1 MHPVHPILVD
11 LHTNRNKVAPVSS
24 FASHL
29 GHSSTVLHDL
39 VVQSGR
45 VSIYAA
51 ELACDKGLVC
61 QQIKNNAQC
70 ADPLLCTVGNM
81 ICKSRTTY
89 STCVTYTG
97 IPSFGPEQSCPE
109 GLVCQPSGNFVHC
122 VSAWPSSSLC
132 TVGTMICTSETT
144 YATCSNHLGLPSY
157 FPEQSCPFG
166 LVCSP
171 VGNEIYCVHS
181 TATLTLT
188 QTPAVSNIPTPS
200 NRFITDIPVFGETSS
215 DSDIFGIDTP
225 AFGET
230 STPTPTL
237 TSVGSDIP
245 TLDDIAL
252 SKTSTYSNMFIPN
265 TPVFSET
272 STSSDISPTDTP
284 EFSEI

>member
-1 MHPVHPILVD
+1 MLLLALSLITSCLGGTCEIGTMICKSPTTYASCTSYIGGLAYEPEQSCPSEFFCESFGSFIYCVTRPGCTIGSSICRSVSTFSVC
-11 LHTNRNKVAPVSS
+11 TNNSVIP
-24 FASHL
+24 
-29 GHSSTVLHDL
+29 
-39 VVQSGR
+39 
-45 VSIYAA
+45 IYAA

-188 QTPAVSNIPTPS
+188 QTPAVSPYSALIPLLP
-200 NRFITDIPVFGETSS
+200 NVFENCWK
-215 DSDIFGIDTP
+215 FVY
-225 AFGET
+225 F
-230 STPTPTL
+230 
-237 TSVGSDIP
+237 
-245 TLDDIAL
+245 
-252 SKTSTYSNMFIPN
+252 
-265 TPVFSET
+265 
-272 STSSDISPTDTP
+272 
-284 EFSEI
+284 